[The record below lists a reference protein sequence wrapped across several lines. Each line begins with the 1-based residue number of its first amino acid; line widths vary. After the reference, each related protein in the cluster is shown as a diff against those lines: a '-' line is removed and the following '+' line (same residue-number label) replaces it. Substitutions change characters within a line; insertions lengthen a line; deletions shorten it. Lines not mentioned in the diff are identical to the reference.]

1 VPADKLARPKAG
13 HRAVAKS
20 CAKELATRLE
30 LRDTACGP
38 GKPHADRQRS
48 LACWRQDPEQMRKV
62 LRAALT
68 EDPPP
73 SLPEVANRLDYR
85 TCVPLRRLDAE
96 NHEVFLMLYW
106 GYRSPYL

>member
-1 VPADKLARPKAG
+1 
-13 HRAVAKS
+13 
-20 CAKELATRLE
+20 
-30 LRDTACGP
+30 
-38 GKPHADRQRS
+38 
-48 LACWRQDPEQMRKV
+48 MRKV